1 MSRASDRQASP
12 GAEVRILRAAVRLF
26 AARGFQAI
34 GIRELADAVGLS
46 SAALY
51 HYMGTK
57 EDLLVRIMSEA
68 LQAWY
73 DVARDACEEA
83 DQAPEKLCAFVR
95 SHVISSGLF
104 TLESVVID
112 TEIRSLSE
120 ARRKEIIALR
130 DKYEGLLDAALML
143 GLRQDVFE
151 IPDRRLLRLGL
162 LEMCNG
168 LSRWYQPSGRTPIEQ
183 IADRFA
189 DIALAAARARRGRR
203 QLSVGDM
210 KLPSCSLLL
219 DQVRERAAKVDFLR
233 AGEH

>member
-1 MSRASDRQASP
+1 M
-12 GAEVRILRAAVRLF
+12 RAAIRLF

-73 DVARDACEEA
+73 DVARDACDAA
-83 DQAPEKLCAFVR
+83 DPAPEKLCAFIR

-120 ARRKEIIALR
+120 ARRKEIIGLR
-130 DKYEGLLDAALML
+130 DKYEGLLDNALLL
-143 GLRQDVFE
+143 GLRQKVFD
-151 IPDRRLLRLGL
+151 IPDMRLLRLGL

-168 LSRWYQPSGRTPIEQ
+168 LSRWYQPAGRRPIEQ
-183 IADRFA
+183 IADSFA
-189 DIALAAARARRGRR
+189 DIALSAARARRGKR
-203 QLSVGDM
+203 QLSVSDM
-210 KLPSCSLLL
+210 KLPSSSLLVR
-219 DQVRERAAKVDFLR
+219 QVRERASKVDFLGDYPARLLSEGKR
-233 AGEH
+233 AGRP

>member
-1 MSRASDRQASP
+1 M
-12 GAEVRILRAAVRLF
+12 RAAIRLF

-73 DVARDACEEA
+73 DVARDACDEV
-83 DQAPEKLCAFVR
+83 DQAPEKLCAFIR
-95 SHVISSGLF
+95 AHVISSGLS

-112 TEIRSLSE
+112 TEIRSLSS
-120 ARRKEIIALR
+120 ARRVEIIGLR
-130 DKYEGLLDAALML
+130 DRYEGLLDEALLL
-143 GLRQDVFE
+143 GLRQEVFQ
-151 IPDRRLLRLGL
+151 IPDTRLLRLGL

-168 LSRWYQPSGRTPIEQ
+168 LSRWYQPSGRAPIEQ
-183 IADRFA
+183 IADSFA

-203 QLSVGDM
+203 QLSVSDM

-219 DQVRERAAKVDFLR
+219 AQVRERAARVDFLDPG
-233 AGEH
+233 AG